1 MIEQLALCGV
11 GYLAI
16 FFISTL
22 NIVQV
27 GQLLCIVGGAKVCGA
42 LKHQVLK
49 IVSQTCGFVWVVT
62 ATRAHR
68 DVGLNTRFFFVHRQ
82 IHGEPVFQCVDAAL
96 HYVSL
101 HLFVGV
107 GLS

>member
-1 MIEQLALCGV
+1 M
-11 GYLAI
+11 
-16 FFISTL
+16 
-22 NIVQV
+22 
-27 GQLLCIVGGAKVCGA
+27 CGA

-96 HYVSL
+96 HHVAL

-107 GLS
+107 GLSQSIEAQCYSRYC